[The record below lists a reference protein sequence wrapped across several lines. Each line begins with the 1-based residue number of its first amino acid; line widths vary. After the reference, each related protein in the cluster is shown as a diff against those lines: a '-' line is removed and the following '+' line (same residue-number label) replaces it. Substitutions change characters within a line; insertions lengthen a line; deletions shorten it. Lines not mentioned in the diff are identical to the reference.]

1 MLPKGS
7 TLKSDLTCKLDQVAQ
22 GFVHAC
28 SEYHQGWGFHD
39 WSEPLFQCL
48 PTLTMISQP
57 STTYA
62 SLIIFLILHW
72 IFSCMSQ
79 NHSMAE
85 VGSNL

>member
-48 PTLTMISQP
+48 PTLTMISTAFYNICFSNHLSDP
-57 STTYA
+57 P
-62 SLIIFLILHW
+62 LDFLLHVTE
-72 IFSCMSQ
+72 SQ
-79 NHSMAE
+79 H
-85 VGSNL
+85 G